1 MPSIAK
7 ELYRQLRLLP
17 WPQLWNEEAPR
28 FDRASP
34 AARIQRAALIR
45 AVAVVFSESGP
56 PEHKEAVQRWLRA
69 LLRDPGEKI
78 RRYAAAALPKI
89 GAGPEEE
96 AALLSLF
103 RASTSDREK
112 KFLLQSLEKI
122 GGAAT
127 LQIIGE
133 AGHDPLQ
140 QTAQKIKA
148 GLARRQDPSALRLDG
163 LLADAANLR
172 VHLRGRRGLEPMV
185 RDEVEHSSR
194 VRNRFRVAEVR
205 SGLVALTPLAPFS
218 LANLCSLR
226 CFGTLGFV
234 IDNAHVA
241 AAPDEGQ
248 IPGTAGRDSAAGLA
262 AAIASPLSLRILRT
276 FTHGTIRYRL
286 NFIDKGHQ
294 RGAVRLLAARVYALC
309 PEMLN
314 DPRHVT
320 WTVDIY
326 PDGRGRSVELRPN
339 LTPDPRFFYRLQ
351 DVPAASHPH
360 LAACMARLAG
370 KMEHEIVWDPFCGS
384 GLELIERALLGGVE
398 RLFGTDRAAAAI
410 AIARR
415 NFAAARLDPLPAQF
429 LCCDF
434 RDFTARAGLR
444 PGDVSLIIT
453 NPPLGRR
460 VPVPDLRG
468 LIQDLFKAAATV
480 LRPGGRLV
488 FANPLSASSP
498 HPSLQLRF
506 RQAVD
511 FGGFDCRLEMY
522 HKER

>member
-1 MPSIAK
+1 MPSTAK

-17 WPQLWNEEAPR
+17 WTQLWNQEAPR

-34 AARIQRAALIR
+34 AERIQQAALVR
-45 AVAVVFSESGP
+45 AVAVVFAESGP
-56 PEHKEAVQRWLRA
+56 PEEKEAVRQWLRA

-96 AALLSLF
+96 ARLLSLL
-103 RASTSDREK
+103 REASGDREK
-112 KFLLQSLEKI
+112 KYLLRTLEKI

-127 LQIIGE
+127 LQILGE
-133 AGHDPLQ
+133 GGGDALQ
-140 QTAQKIKA
+140 QTGQKIKA
-148 GLARRQDPSALRLDG
+148 GLARHQSPSALRMDSP
-163 LLADAANLR
+163 LADASHLR
-172 VHLRGRRGLEPMV
+172 VHLRGRRGLEPFV
-185 RDEVEHSSR
+185 RDEVEHSPR
-194 VRNRFRVAEVR
+194 VGGRFRVAEVR
-205 SGLVALTPLAPFS
+205 GGLVALTALAPFS
-218 LANLCSLR
+218 LADLCSLR
-226 CFGTLGFV
+226 CFGTVGFV
-234 IDNAHVA
+234 IDNA
-241 AAPDEGQ
+241 P
-248 IPGTAGRDSAAGLA
+248 AAGIA
-262 AAIASPLSLRILRT
+262 AAIASPLSRRILRT
-276 FTHGTIRYRL
+276 FTRGTIRYRL

-314 DPRHVT
+314 DARHVT
-320 WTVDIY
+320 WTVDIH
-326 PDGRGRSVELRPN
+326 PAGRGGFVELRPN
-339 LTPDPRFFYRLQ
+339 LTPDPRFFYRLE

-398 RLFGTDRAAAAI
+398 RIFGTDRAAAAI
-410 AIARR
+410 AVARR
-415 NFAAARLDPLPAQF
+415 NFAAAKLDPLPAEF

-434 RDFTARAGLR
+434 RGFLARSGLH
-444 PGDVSLIIT
+444 PGSVSLVIT
-453 NPPLGRR
+453 NPPLGMR
-460 VPVPDLRG
+460 VPVPDLLA
-468 LIQDLFKAAATV
+468 LIQDLFQAAATV

-488 FANPLSASSP
+488 LANPVCFRSFHS
-498 HPSLQLRF
+498 SLQLRF

-522 HKER
+522 EKRAG

>member
-1 MPSIAK
+1 MPSTAK

-34 AARIQRAALIR
+34 AERIQQAALIR
-45 AVAVVFSESGP
+45 AIAVVFSESGP
-56 PEHKEAVQRWLRA
+56 PEQKEAVRLWLRA

-96 AALLSLF
+96 AGLLSLL
-103 RASTSDREK
+103 RASSSDREK
-112 KFLLQSLEKI
+112 KFLLQTLEKI

-133 AGHDPLQ
+133 AGHDPLPL
-140 QTAQKIKA
+140 TEQKIKA
-148 GLARRQDPSALRLDG
+148 SLARRENPSAIRMDS

-172 VHLRGRRGLEPMV
+172 VHLRGRRGLEPIV
-185 RDEVEHSSR
+185 RDEVEHSPR
-194 VRNRFRVAEVR
+194 VRGRFRVVEVR
-205 SGLVALTPLAPFS
+205 SGLVALTPLAPFT
-218 LANLCSLR
+218 LADLCSLR
-226 CFGTLGFV
+226 CFGTIGFA
-234 IDNAHVA
+234 IDNAPA
-241 AAPDEGQ
+241 AAP
-248 IPGTAGRDSAAGLA
+248 PDSLAALA
-262 AAIASPLSLRILRT
+262 AAIASPLSRRILKT

-286 NFIDKGHQ
+286 NFIGQGHQ
-294 RGAVRLLAARVYALC
+294 RSAVRLLAARVYALC

-314 DPRHVT
+314 DARHVT
-320 WTVDIY
+320 WTVDLY
-326 PDGRGRSVELRPN
+326 PDGRGGSVELRPN

-370 KMEHEIVWDPFCGS
+370 KMEPEIVWDPFCGS

-398 RLFGTDRAAAAI
+398 RIFGTDSAAAAI

-415 NFAAARLDPLPAQF
+415 NFAAAKLDLLPAEF

-434 RDFTARAGLR
+434 REFTARAGLR

-453 NPPLGRR
+453 NPPLGMR
-460 VPVPDLRG
+460 VPVHDLRG
-468 LIQDLFKAAATV
+468 LIQDLFKTAATV

-498 HPSLQLRF
+498 PPSLRLRF

-522 HKER
+522 QKRAR